1 MRRTMLALLVVLGM
15 FAVGTSALAYP
26 SFPAAVVG
34 QYPNATR
41 LNTCGTCH
49 NDFSGPSAGLNPY
62 GTAFLNADGLTDPAA
77 AMTAIEGNDSD
88 GDGSTNV
95 QEMTTGAGFLPGWT
109 CDTAASASNPPTN
122 ILDFVDPANIGCT
135 GATTT
140 TVPVTTTLPPA
151 TTTTTGATTTTTTG
165 VTTTT
170 TVPGE
175 PKCSQP
181 VTNGPDPTASD
192 CLFILRSAVGSS
204 TCDPTCICNV
214 NAAGGITA
222 TDALI
227 CLKKAVGQNV
237 ELACQCSIVTTTTT
251 TLPPPTSTTTTVT
264 TSTTVTTTSSTTS
277 TTTGGGSIAAGQALY
292 DNACA
297 FCHAAGSH
305 DTSAEMAS
313 DLAHDG
319 NKLVLDLSTIDDSM
333 NILLTEQQLQDLAA
347 FLDSL
352 PLSAVVIR
360 R

>member
-1 MRRTMLALLVVLGM
+1 MRRIIVALILVLAIG
-15 FAVGTSALAYP
+15 AVASSGLAYYP
-26 SFPAAVVG
+26 LPDSVSA

-41 LNTCGTCH
+41 LDGSCGTCH
-49 NDFSGPSAGLNPY
+49 IGFGPIGSVVGLNPY
-62 GTAFLNADGLTDPAA
+62 GTAFLNADGLSDPAA
-77 AMTAIEGNDSD
+77 AMTAIAGDDSDSD
-88 GDGSTNV
+88 GTTNGEELSTG
-95 QEMTTGAGFLPGWT
+95 TGFLPGFT
-109 CDTAASASNPPTN
+109 CDTAATAVDAPADLLS
-122 ILDFVDPANIGCT
+122 FVDPANIGC
-135 GATTT
+135 GGGTTT
-140 TVPVTTTLPPA
+140 TVPVTTTLPPVTTTTIAVA
-151 TTTTTGATTTTTTG
+151 TTTTL
-165 VTTTT
+165 
-170 TVPGE
+170 PGE

-204 TCDPTCICNV
+204 TCDPACICDL

-237 ELACQCSIVTTTTT
+237 ELACQCGIVTTTTT

-277 TTTGGGSIAAGQALY
+277 TTTAGGSIAAGQVLY